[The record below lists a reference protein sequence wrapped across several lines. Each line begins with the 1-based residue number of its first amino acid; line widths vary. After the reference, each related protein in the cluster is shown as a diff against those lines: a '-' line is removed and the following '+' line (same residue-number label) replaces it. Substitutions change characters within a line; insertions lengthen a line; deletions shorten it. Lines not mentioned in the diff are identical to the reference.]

1 MEMHQGEQNK
11 KKGMVTSVIIHSL
24 LLLLL
29 LIPFLTQPEIIQTEG
44 ILVALGD
51 PDAGSDDLPVEEV
64 ENVSAPTPAPSPSN
78 EIENITSKSKADE
91 APIKV
96 PDKKPEKNKPTI
108 AKNESDAKAKA
119 QAEADAKAKVE
130 RDKIAA
136 EKARAEKEA
145 AEKAA
150 AAANQKKKYSDLL
163 GKGKGNNNSSGNQGT
178 NAGDPDG
185 KALEGISKGTGRVG
199 GGLAGRGVQYAPTF
213 TDNSQKTG
221 KVSLAI
227 CVNSTGKVVSA
238 DFTQKGSTTSDSY
251 LIDLAKKTAM
261 KYRFSA
267 SDADSQCGTVTI
279 DFKVQ

>member
-1 MEMHQGEQNK
+1 VDLRQEEQNK
-11 KKGMVTSVIIHSL
+11 KKGMVISVVIHSL
-24 LLLLL
+24 LLLILL
-29 LIPFLTQPEIIQTEG
+29 TPFLVQPEIIQTEG
-44 ILVALGD
+44 ILVAFGD
-51 PDAGSDDLPVEEV
+51 PDAGSDDLPMEEV
-64 ENVSAPTPAPSPSN
+64 ENVSAPAPAPSN
-78 EIENITSKSKADE
+78 EIDNITSKTKTEE

-96 PDKKPEKNKPTI
+96 PDKKPEKNKPNTI
-108 AKNESDAKAKA
+108 KNESDAKAKA
-119 QAEADAKAKVE
+119 HAEADAKAKAE
-130 RDKIAA
+130 RDRLAA

-163 GKGKGNNNSSGNQGT
+163 GKGKGNNNTSGNQGT

-185 KALEGISKGTGRVG
+185 KALDGISKGTGRVG

-227 CVNSTGKVVSA
+227 CVNSSGKVVSA

-261 KYRFSA
+261 KYRFSN